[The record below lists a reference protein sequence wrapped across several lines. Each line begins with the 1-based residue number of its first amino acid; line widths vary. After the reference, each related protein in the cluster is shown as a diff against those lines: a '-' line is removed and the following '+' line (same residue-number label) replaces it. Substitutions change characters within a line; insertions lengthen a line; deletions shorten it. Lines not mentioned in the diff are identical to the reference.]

1 MRSSDYPSSYS
12 KFMIDART
20 IRQYGRLLR
29 MVSLAATLALSACGD
44 REAMGDY
51 PAANG
56 NDCLPAVSL
65 IDQHGTSVSLASL
78 KGKPVLIDFIY
89 TSCASTCPTLTA
101 KMAAI
106 AHRLGPALG
115 ADVRIVS
122 ITLDPEHDSPADLA
136 KYAASH
142 DANGNGWIFLT
153 GPPAQIDQVLALFK
167 LRRMREGDGTITH
180 SVSAFLLGPDG
191 HQIRQ
196 YNALDV
202 SPEAV
207 VADVDRARG
216 KG

>member
-12 KFMIDART
+12 KFMIHTRV
-20 IRQYGRLLR
+20 IGHYGRLLR
-29 MVSLAATLALSACGD
+29 IVSLAAVLALSACGD

-56 NDCLPAVSL
+56 NNCLPEVSL

-101 KMAAI
+101 RMAAV

-122 ITLDPEHDSPADLA
+122 ITLDPEHDTPAELA
-136 KYAASH
+136 KYAKSH
-142 DANGNGWIFLT
+142 DANENGWIFLT

-167 LRRMREGDGTITH
+167 LRRMREDDGTITH

-191 HQIRQ
+191 HQLRQ

-202 SPEAV
+202 SSDAV
-207 VADVDRARG
+207 AADVNRARG

>member
-1 MRSSDYPSSYS
+1 MIYISAIRLYS
-12 KFMIDART
+12 RVLSI
-20 IRQYGRLLR
+20 
-29 MVSLAATLALSACGD
+29 VSLAAVLTLSACGN

-51 PAANG
+51 PAVNG
-56 NDCLPAVSL
+56 NNCLPEVSL
-65 IDQHGTSVSLASL
+65 IDQHGASISLASL

-106 AHRLGPALG
+106 AHRLGPAVG
-115 ADVRIVS
+115 TDVTIVS
-122 ITLDPEHDSPADLA
+122 ISLDPEHDTPAELA

-142 DANGNGWIFLT
+142 GADGNGWIFLT

-167 LRRMREGDGTITH
+167 LRRMREDDGTITH